1 MSRHG
6 FFATALLV
14 VTLGWSSVAGATW
27 GMLAMRPPKPAP
39 RDDSWLKD
47 SPEGT
52 RARGKVAVFV
62 FKGDDVY
69 EPVRESVVRLL
80 RRRGLAVTVSLKPVQ
95 SAVELREMSQASKL
109 AAYVSGEMV
118 GEGARQRATIHLYS
132 GLSGHRVASA
142 SFTGPTDEI
151 VADVQRK
158 LWTRVGPPIL
168 RACTAAAR
176 PRRQEREPMRID
188 ASDEVVD

>member
-6 FFATALLV
+6 VFAAALLA
-14 VTLGWSSVAGATW
+14 VTLGWSSGAGATW

-52 RARGKVAVFV
+52 RSRGKVAVFV

-69 EPVRESVVRLL
+69 EPVREAVVRLL
-80 RRRGLAVTVSLKPVQ
+80 RRRGMAVTVSLKPVQ
-95 SAVELREMSQASKL
+95 SAVELREMSQASNL

-132 GLSGHRVASA
+132 GLTGHRVSTAT
-142 SFTGPTDEI
+142 FKGPTDEI
-151 VADVQRK
+151 VADLQRK
-158 LWTRVGPPIL
+158 LWTRVGPPLL

-176 PRRQEREPMRID
+176 PRHHEREPLRID
-188 ASDEVVD
+188 AGDDVVN